1 MARLCRYQTGVWGE
15 FMNTLLLGLAL
26 AASSAQ
32 AAENTQVSTA
42 AAAAAKPSAE
52 AIKEAAGKARQ
63 TTGALIEQRSAE
75 LLEKLQGKRP
85 MGKPKAPPKA
95 LPAEAQVLQYCKE
108 METGDY
114 AQRKA
119 AFYKIY
125 PLRISFTEGWF
136 KFPADKRAK
145 GALINLLNRE
155 LDYQNPP
162 PSLPRRPCRGDG
174 CSRYLMDALTAVAS
188 IRSEVAL
195 PVLIKSYSGLAGFG
209 GFVHLAV
216 TQHGDAALP
225 PLKLLYDSAHGEEK
239 DRALFS
245 LLALLKGGGWYGD
258 VRISTA
264 TASVIAAI
272 AEQELKAPTAAD
284 NLRRKS
290 MATRMLR
297 IFDGELQLNVLASSV
312 YQSDDAVRKECVQA
326 YVGGMIDKDLLRYL
340 RLEAPPGTDTAP
352 AAAKEKGK

>member
-1 MARLCRYQTGVWGE
+1 
-15 FMNTLLLGLAL
+15 MNILLLGLAL

-32 AAENTQVSTA
+32 AAEHTQVSTA
-42 AAAAAKPSAE
+42 AAAADTLSPE
-52 AIKEAAGKARQ
+52 AIKEMAAKKSQ
-63 TTGALIEQRSAE
+63 STGALIQQRSAE

-85 MGKPKAPPKA
+85 MGKPKTPPKTF
-95 LPAEAQVLQYCKE
+95 PSEAEVLQYCKE
-108 METGDY
+108 METGGY
-114 AQRKA
+114 EQRKA

-162 PSLPRRPCRGDG
+162 PNLPRRPCRGDG
-174 CSRYLMDALTAVAS
+174 CARYLMDALTAVAS

-195 PVLIKSYSGLAGFG
+195 PVLMKSYSGLAGFG

-225 PLKLLYDSAHGEEK
+225 PLRLLYNSAHGEEK

-264 TASVIAAI
+264 TASVIASI
-272 AEQELKAPTAAD
+272 AKQELKAPTAAD

-290 MATRMLR
+290 MATRLLR
-297 IFDGELQLNVLASSV
+297 IFDGDLQLNMLAASV

-340 RLEAPPGTDTAP
+340 RLEAPPGADTAR
-352 AAAKEKGK
+352 ADGKEKQK

>member
-1 MARLCRYQTGVWGE
+1 
-15 FMNTLLLGLAL
+15 MNILLLGLAM

-32 AAENTQVSTA
+32 GAENTQVSTA
-42 AAAAAKPSAE
+42 AACAANPSPETVKKASAKKQQNTE
-52 AIKEAAGKARQ
+52 E
-63 TTGALIEQRSAE
+63 LIQKRSTE
-75 LLEKLQGKRP
+75 LMEKLQGKRP
-85 MGKPKAPPKA
+85 VGKPKTPPKDM
-95 LPAEAQVLQYCKE
+95 PGEAQVLQYCKD

-114 AQRKA
+114 EQRKA

-125 PLRISFTEGWF
+125 PMRISFTEGWF
-136 KFPADKRAK
+136 KFPGDKRAK

-162 PSLPRRPCRGDG
+162 PNLPRRPCRGEG

-188 IRSEVAL
+188 IRSELSLPAL
-195 PVLIKSYSGLAGFG
+195 MKSYSGLAGFG

-258 VRISTA
+258 VRISSA

-272 AEQELKAPTAAD
+272 AEKELKAPTAAD
-284 NLRRKS
+284 NLKRKS

-297 IFDGELQLNVLASSV
+297 IFDGDLQLNVLAASV

-340 RLEAPPGTDTAP
+340 RLEAPPGADTSRP
-352 AAAKEKGK
+352 AAKEQAK